1 MEKLRYEKPMAE
13 VILFESE
20 DVITTSGMDDSI
32 ANPDNGIWEDVDD
45 PYYYD
50 YYE

>member
-20 DVITTSGMDDSI
+20 DVITTSGLQEPEYGTGEV
-32 ANPDNGIWEDVDD
+32 PDELDL
-45 PYYYD
+45 YYYG